1 MYKYLSRVRFIDGF
15 YKGRLGRV
23 IEVSEDGLTVSVRIR
38 SGLLLGRYI
47 VKVPASA
54 LKKRWVF

>member
-23 IEVSEDGLTVSVRIR
+23 IEVSADCLSVSVRIR
-38 SGLLLGRYI
+38 SGLLFGRYI
-47 VKVPASA
+47 VQVPASS
-54 LKKRWVF
+54 LKKRWL